1 MYTQEGRT
9 NNWQAYVRAILF
21 CSWCKQLITA
31 MHTAQSLAPCLWVAC
46 CTQPAQTDSPAFA
59 WSKHACQYTYIRRT
73 DNQQSK
79 LHVRLLTCTALL
91 CVMLYVLRMCVWAHV
106 RAELLTCTALLCVM
120 LHVLCMCV
128 WAYVRAEL
136 LTCTVLLCVMLYVCC
151 MCVWSYVRDELLTC
165 TALLCVMLH
174 VSCMCV

>member
-106 RAELLTCTALLCVM
+106 RAELLTCTALLCAFRWPSTFRLWATSSTDLANRVSSSMRPARGLRTREVCVSLLYINLRVACIAEM
-120 LHVLCMCV
+120 L
-128 WAYVRAEL
+128 
-136 LTCTVLLCVMLYVCC
+136 VCHC
-151 MCVWSYVRDELLTC
+151 FL
-165 TALLCVMLH
+165 
-174 VSCMCV
+174 